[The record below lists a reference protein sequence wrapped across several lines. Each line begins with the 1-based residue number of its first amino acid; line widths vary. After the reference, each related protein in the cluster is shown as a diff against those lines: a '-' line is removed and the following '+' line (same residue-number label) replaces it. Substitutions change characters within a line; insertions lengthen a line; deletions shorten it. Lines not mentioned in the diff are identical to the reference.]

1 MSEGTLSRVKYQ
13 NYLLVEG
20 SDDKHVFYHLLD
32 YYHIRQIF
40 KNKGESFEIIDHE
53 GIDNLL
59 SVKTLG
65 TYLKGSSLRRFGIV
79 VDADTDLAARWQRIS
94 DILKSA
100 GYTTIPVSPQQEG
113 TILREEE
120 SPVVG
125 VWLMPDNT
133 VPGMIEHLMSLLR
146 PDNDVLWPIAENI
159 VQTVTN
165 TECRFP
171 STQMAKAYIH
181 TWLAWQKEPGKPMG
195 QAITA
200 HYLNADA
207 SHAQQLISW
216 IRRLFDL
223 ETV

>member
-1 MSEGTLSRVKYQ
+1 MSEKTLSRVMYQ

-40 KNKGESFEIIDHE
+40 KDKDESFEIIDHD

-59 SVKTLG
+59 NVKTLG

-79 VDADTDLAARWQRIS
+79 VDADTDLATRWQRVS

-100 GYTTIPVSPQQEG
+100 GYTTMPSSPRQDG

-133 VPGMIEHLMSLLR
+133 IPGMIEHFIGLLR
-146 PDNDVLWPIAENI
+146 PEKDVLWPIAENI
-159 VQTVTN
+159 VQTVAN
-165 TECRFP
+165 TDCRFP

-181 TWLAWQKEPGKPMG
+181 TWLAWQREPGKPMG

-200 HYLNADA
+200 RYLDADA
-207 SHAQQLISW
+207 PHALKLMSW
-216 IRRLFDL
+216 IRDLFDL
-223 ETV
+223 EPA